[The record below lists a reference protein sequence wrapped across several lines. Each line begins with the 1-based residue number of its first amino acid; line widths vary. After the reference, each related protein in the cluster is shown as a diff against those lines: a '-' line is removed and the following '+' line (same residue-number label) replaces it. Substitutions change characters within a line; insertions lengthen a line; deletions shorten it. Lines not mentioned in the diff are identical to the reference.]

1 MPRLNMILDCL
12 GKRCPLPVIELAKAL
27 ADKPIGFKVTLLS
40 DDPASAPDLVAWARM
55 TGNSAVT
62 AEQNTFQITK
72 LTN

>member
-62 AEQNTFQITK
+62 GEQNTFQITK

>member
-12 GKRCPLPVIELAKAL
+12 GKRCPLPVLELAKAL

-62 AEQNTFQITK
+62 GEQNTFQITK